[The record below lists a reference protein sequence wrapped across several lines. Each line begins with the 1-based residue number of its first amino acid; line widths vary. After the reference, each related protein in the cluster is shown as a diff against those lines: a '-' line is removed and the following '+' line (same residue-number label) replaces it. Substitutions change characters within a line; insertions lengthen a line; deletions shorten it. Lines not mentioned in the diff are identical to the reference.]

1 MARKKDPHSLRSYAD
16 YRGVSLQ
23 AVQFAIRDG
32 RITATNGKILDFA
45 RADLEWNSNS
55 DSRKVRATSAQRA
68 AGLNSDDAQ
77 ALAAARVTGEAPP
90 RPKLDQKPKKNTKSK
105 PQKPAAAED
114 PENDS
119 PEPDSIS
126 SNGQRLTMARTA
138 ETTYRAKISKLKFE
152 EMSGNLIS
160 IDSARNAFFQIA
172 TSTRE
177 KILSVPDRVA
187 EMIAAVSDPWEIRE
201 ILENE
206 IRIALADIIP
216 EKAPV

>member
-1 MARKKDPHSLRSYAD
+1 MPRKKDPHSLRSYAD

-32 RITATNGKILDFA
+32 RITATNGKILDFD
-45 RADLEWNSNS
+45 RADREWNSNS
-55 DSRKVRATSAQRA
+55 DSRKVRATATQRA

-77 ALAAARVTGEAPP
+77 ALAAARVSGNAPP
-90 RPKLDQKPKKNTKSK
+90 RPKLDKPKQKPTAKTKT
-105 PQKPAAAED
+105 PDPVED
-114 PENDS
+114 PVGDGE
-119 PEPDSIS
+119 SIS

-160 IDSARNAFFQIA
+160 VESARNAFFQVA
-172 TSTRE
+172 TSARE
-177 KILSVPDRVA
+177 KILSVPDRVS
-187 EMIAAVSDPWEIRE
+187 EMVAAISDPWEIRE

-206 IRIALADIIP
+206 IRVALADIIP
-216 EKAPV
+216 EKVPI

>member
-1 MARKKDPHSLRSYAD
+1 MPRKKDPHSLRSYAD

-32 RITATNGKILDFA
+32 RITATNGKILDFD
-45 RADLEWNSNS
+45 RADREWNSNS
-55 DSRKVRATSAQRA
+55 DSRKVRATATQRA

-77 ALAAARVTGEAPP
+77 ALAAARVSGNAPP
-90 RPKLDQKPKKNTKSK
+90 RPKLDKPKQKPNAKTKT
-105 PQKPAAAED
+105 PDPVED
-114 PENDS
+114 PVGDGE
-119 PEPDSIS
+119 SIS

-160 IDSARNAFFQIA
+160 VEAARNAFFQVA
-172 TSTRE
+172 TSARE
-177 KILSVPDRVA
+177 KILSIPDRVS
-187 EMIAAVSDPWEIRE
+187 ETVAAVSDPWEIRE

-206 IRIALADIIP
+206 IREALTDIIP
-216 EKAPV
+216 EKVPV